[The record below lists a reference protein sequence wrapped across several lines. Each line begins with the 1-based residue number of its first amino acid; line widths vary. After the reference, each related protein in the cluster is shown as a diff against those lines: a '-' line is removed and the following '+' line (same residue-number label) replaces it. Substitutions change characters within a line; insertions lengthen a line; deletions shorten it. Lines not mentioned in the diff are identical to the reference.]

1 MSSKKLTGT
10 GKLKSQLQAK
20 HAGHRKHNQENIAI
34 ASALHGPERNDLQP
48 GMQTCRRPVTALKA
62 SPDRTRET
70 TPRLLEST
78 VRSIKKFG
86 IVLPVLINNQ
96 NIIVAGHALWEAATQ
111 LGLEEIECR
120 VVEHLNAAELEALSL
135 ALNRIGEIGK
145 YNLVKLR
152 ERMISIESQGIE
164 LISTGFSLPEIT
176 QIKLPPN
183 INEVAEAEDISSG
196 EEACTVSIPGDLF
209 LLGKHRLLCGDARDS
224 GSYIRLMNG
233 VQAHASFGDPPYN
246 CKIAGF
252 VGGLGKHQHD
262 DFLIFSG
269 KESEAEFLAFLEIYL
284 KHSSMVMVEGG
295 VIFACT
301 DWRQI
306 DVVLAAGRNA
316 GLKRTNI
323 HVWNKGSGGMG
334 GVYRSAHEFIPM
346 FCKGET
352 PRVNNVALGTHGRD
366 RTNVWT
372 FPGANRQGSSAASAL
387 ADHPTPKPVEL
398 VLEAVIDVTN
408 SGEVVLDP
416 FIGSGTTIIACEQ
429 CDRIAYGLEL
439 DPKYVDRTIRRW
451 ERLTAVPAIHEETG
465 MTFTKLRAHRSIG
478 YEGGQNG

>member
-10 GKLKSQLQAK
+10 DKLKSQLQAK
-20 HAGHRKHNQENIAI
+20 HAGRRKHNQENVAV
-34 ASALHGPERNDLQP
+34 ASALHGPKRNDLQP
-48 GMQTCRRPVTALKA
+48 NMKTCRRPVVALKA
-62 SPDRTRET
+62 SPNRTRET

-78 VRSIKKFG
+78 VRSIEKFG
-86 IVLPVLINNQ
+86 IVLPVLIDSQ
-96 NIIVAGHALWEAATQ
+96 NIIVAGHALWEAAAL
-111 LGLEEIECR
+111 LGLKEIECR
-120 VVEHLNAAELEALSL
+120 VVEHLKAAELEALSL

-164 LISTGFSLPEIT
+164 LLSTGFSLPEIT

-183 INEVAEAEDISSG
+183 INEVTEEDASSG
-196 EEACTVSIPGDLF
+196 EQDCPVSISGDLF

-224 GSYIRLMNG
+224 ASYMALMNG
-233 VQAHASFGDPPYN
+233 ELAHASFGDGPYN

-252 VGGLGKHQHD
+252 VGGLGKHQHE
-262 DFLIFSG
+262 DFLMFSG
-269 KESEAEFLAFLEIYL
+269 KESDAEFVTFIETYL
-284 KHSSMVMVEGG
+284 KHSSAVMVEGG

-306 DVVLAAGRNA
+306 DLVLAAGHNA
-316 GLKRTNI
+316 GLKRINV

-334 GVYRSAHEFIPM
+334 GVYRSAHELIPM

-372 FPGANRQGSSAASAL
+372 FPGANRQGSSAALAL

-398 VLEAVIDVTN
+398 VLEAVIDITN
-408 SGEVVLDP
+408 PGEVILDP

-429 CDRIAYGLEL
+429 CDRIAYGMEL

-465 MTFTKLRAHRSIG
+465 MTFAELHAHRSAEN
-478 YEGGQNG
+478 EGGQNG